1 MPRVKGIKK
10 NVKKVYNEE
19 QAELLL
25 HSLQLFFVNN
35 KDYIDLI
42 YDIVQNNNQRVKL
55 AMIDYFTTIY
65 SKKRKCCIEIEGEDQ
80 YDIDY
85 FYINDEY
92 KNQLKSFTKRLFD
105 PFKRFKKITF
115 KYDDIDMVTT
125 VGQLNFLKWAIKN
138 KVIQFIEDNFVDI
151 NKEMSKHL
159 EDKRTRQEAKKVAKL
174 ATQEVKEIQLKISNL
189 VISSI

>member
-19 QAELLL
+19 QSELLL
-25 HSLQLFFVNN
+25 HSLQMFFLNN
-35 KDYIDLI
+35 KEYIDLI
-42 YDIVQNNNQRVKL
+42 HDIVQNNNQRIKI

-65 SKKRKCCIEIEGEDQ
+65 SKKNKCCIELED
-80 YDIDY
+80 YDY

-105 PFKRFKKITF
+105 PFKRFKKISF
-115 KYDDIDMVTT
+115 KYDGIDMITT

-138 KVIQFIEDNFVDI
+138 GVIEYIEEHFDNI
-151 NKEMSKHL
+151 NYQMSKHL
-159 EDKRTRQEAKKVAKL
+159 EEKRKRQEAKKASKL
-174 ATQEVKEIQLKISNL
+174 AEASK
-189 VISSI
+189 